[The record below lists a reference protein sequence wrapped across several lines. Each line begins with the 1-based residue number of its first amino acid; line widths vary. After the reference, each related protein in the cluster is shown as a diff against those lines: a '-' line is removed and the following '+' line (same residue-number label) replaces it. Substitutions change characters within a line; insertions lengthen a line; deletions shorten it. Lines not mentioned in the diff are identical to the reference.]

1 VPGRDGGSPFR
12 PEGRV
17 SMWSS
22 SSGSS
27 PAGSVVAVGGDQPA
41 GGEVGAESGAAVLL
55 YTPAQ
60 AAALLQVPE
69 SWLRRR
75 AAQRRVA
82 CTFLGKHLRFSRA
95 DLDAIVAA
103 ASTGVGHAPSTASHP
118 AARSRH
124 R

>member
-1 VPGRDGGSPFR
+1 
-12 PEGRV
+12 
-17 SMWSS
+17 
-22 SSGSS
+22 
-27 PAGSVVAVGGDQPA
+27 
-41 GGEVGAESGAAVLL
+41 VLL

-95 DLDAIVAA
+95 DLDAIVAT
-103 ASTGVGHAPSTASHP
+103 ASTGSVTRPPLLLTRRRGRGIAESARRHGSRRVSVARMTPYRLPFALIRAWMRRAVGTA
-118 AARSRH
+118 ANDD
-124 R
+124 